1 MKCPYCSRTESRVTD
16 SRSIE
21 DSRVIRRRREC
32 IKCEKRFTTMEKVEE
47 EPIMVLKQDGRR
59 EIWDSN
65 KVLTGLLRAT
75 EKTNV
80 SVEALKRQVELIEQE
95 VKSLYPREVTTEQIG
110 DIILQKLRLLDE
122 VAYVRFASVFH
133 KFQDVDSFKK
143 ELEKMISLRGKKDR
157 LEPKLD

>member
-1 MKCPYCSRTESRVTD
+1 MKCPYCSGTESRVTD

-21 DSRVIRRRREC
+21 EGRVIRRRREC
-32 IKCEKRFTTMEKVEE
+32 AGCEKRFTTMEKVEV
-47 EPIMVLKQDGRR
+47 EPIMVLKRDGRR
-59 EIWDSN
+59 EVWDAN

-80 SVEALKRQVELIEQE
+80 TLDTLRHQVELIEQE
-95 VKSLYPREVTTEQIG
+95 IKSLYPSEVTTDQIG

-133 KFQDVDSFKK
+133 KFQDVDSFKE
-143 ELEKMISLRGKKDR
+143 ELENMIASRKEKKR
-157 LEPKLD
+157 SPG